1 MKKIAFA
8 LGAVALV
15 CSLSSCS
22 KTCSCTI
29 SKGDQRLDA
38 YEYADMSRS
47 ECDAKVDEV
56 WDELMMTTN
65 TPESLVG
72 VEVACSHF

>member
-56 WDELMMTTN
+56 WDELMDN
-65 TPESLVG
+65 NVPESLVG
-72 VEVACSHF
+72 VEVSCSHF

>member
-56 WDELMMTTN
+56 WDELMDN
-65 TPESLVG
+65 NVPESLVG